1 MRFLVQQ
8 DIPRYRMLQESSSSH
23 NIPHVSSDSKHL
35 HNFPMQV
42 LPCSVSNS
50 SDLCVISPTHG
61 TSTPPVIKK
70 KLPSEN
76 AIHSKRES
84 CGSVSKH
91 QSFDYVGSKGEQ
103 IKRKIFGAV

>member
-1 MRFLVQQ
+1 
-8 DIPRYRMLQESSSSH
+8 MLQESSSSH
-23 NIPHVSSDSKHL
+23 NIPHVSLPSDSKHL
-35 HNFPMQV
+35 HNFPIQV

-50 SDLCVISPTHG
+50 SDLCGISPTHG

-70 KLPSEN
+70 KLPSDN

-91 QSFDYVGSKGEQ
+91 QSFDYVGSKGTKTKS
-103 IKRKIFGAV
+103 KRKCHRCTTLLHF

>member
-1 MRFLVQQ
+1 
-8 DIPRYRMLQESSSSH
+8 MLQESSSSH